1 MFIETVLKYLLL
13 ACEGYL
19 VFNLSCMLIWLFTKK
34 SVIETY
40 ALITLEEWE
49 YLMNSRFKRSLVTIG
64 VAVIL
69 ILIKIY
75 AGNM

>member
-13 ACEGYL
+13 GCEGYL

-34 SVIETY
+34 SIIETY

-49 YLMNSRFKRSLVTIG
+49 HLMNSRFKRSLVTIG

-69 ILIKIY
+69 IFIKIY

>member
-1 MFIETVLKYLLL
+1 MSIETVLKYLLF